1 MVNYRYI
8 GKGTTDNNGIAH
20 LTEDAEGQ
28 SVDGYVGVGAGELG
42 FVCFNKERTLSSE
55 IYVVLDAIF
64 VDSANCTNHPY
75 NSNTTA
81 EWVDD
86 YWNIHM
92 NGVSGT
98 YFDIIH
104 TDRGAYGHYVP
115 LNSIKGQKI
124 TVEFD
129 YKTTSN
135 GIRFTPYHDIG
146 NGWQLIEAT
155 TPLTNTD
162 DEWEHFSKTYTFSS
176 NAIKVWLRLQNNA
189 TEVDY
194 QIKNLRVYLD

>member
-1 MVNYRYI
+1 MRI
-8 GKGTTDNNGIAH
+8 I
-20 LTEDAEGQ
+20 
-28 SVDGYVGVGAGELG
+28 
-42 FVCFNKERTLSSE
+42 SSE
-55 IYVVLDAIF
+55 IYAVLDAIF

-75 NSNTTA
+75 NNNTTA

-135 GIRFTPYHDIG
+135 VIRFTSYHDIG

-155 TPLTNTD
+155 TPLTNTN

-176 NAIKVWLRLQNNA
+176 NVTKVWIRLQNNA